1 MLFFLLF
8 DIFKIESGDRMNSSK
23 RKMLIISII
32 VVIIIIAVVLGS
44 TYAYFT
50 ARASSN
56 NIVGSTYT
64 SDFGIEVF
72 EVQKSTSLI
81 PLSDDLVTKAV
92 SKASNKCLDNDGQE
106 ICSLYKLD
114 VVNNGNA
121 IDLQGFI
128 RTSTSTY
135 TSSNLKYMV
144 YTENGG
150 TYTPVTDALVLS
162 HNSGDT
168 VYFKKNN
175 ANYTTSLLDG
185 TTSPQKVTY
194 YIVFWISEINGDQ
207 NVDQSKTF
215 DCKIGFESIYGDK
228 LTSTFVV
235 ST

>member
-1 MLFFLLF
+1 
-8 DIFKIESGDRMNSSK
+8 MNSSK
-23 RKMLIISII
+23 IKILIISII
-32 VVIIIIAVVLGS
+32 VVIIILVAGG

-50 ARASSN
+50 ASGSN
-56 NIVGSTYT
+56 SGNIVGSTYT
-64 SDFGIEVF
+64 SDFGIEVY

-81 PLSDDLVTKAV
+81 PLNDDLVTTAV
-92 SKASNKCLDNDGQE
+92 SKASDKCLDNDGQE

-114 VVNNGNA
+114 VVNNGAA

-150 TYTPVTDALVLS
+150 TYTPVTDALVLT

-168 VYFKKNN
+168 VYFKKNST
-175 ANYTTSLLDG
+175 NYTTSLLDG
-185 TTSPQKVTY
+185 TTNPQKVTY
-194 YIVFWISEINGDQ
+194 YIVFWISEIEGEQ
-207 NVDQSKTF
+207 NEDQSKTF

>member
-1 MLFFLLF
+1 
-8 DIFKIESGDRMNSSK
+8 MNSSK
-23 RKMLIISII
+23 RKILIISII
-32 VVIIIIAVVLGS
+32 VVIIILVAGG

-50 ARASSN
+50 ASGSN
-56 NIVGSTYT
+56 SGNIVGSTYT
-64 SDFGIEVF
+64 SDFGIEVY

-81 PLSDDLVTKAV
+81 PLNDDLVTTAV
-92 SKASNKCLDNDGQE
+92 SKASDKCLDNDGQE

-114 VVNNGNA
+114 VVNNGVA

-150 TYTPVTDALVLS
+150 TYTPVTDALVLT

-168 VYFKKNN
+168 VYFKKNST
-175 ANYTTSLLDG
+175 NYTTSLLDG
-185 TTSPQKVTY
+185 TTNPQKVTY
-194 YIVFWISEINGDQ
+194 YIVFWISEIEGEQ
-207 NVDQSKTF
+207 NEDQSKTF

>member
-1 MLFFLLF
+1 
-8 DIFKIESGDRMNSSK
+8 MNSSK
-23 RKMLIISII
+23 RKILIISII
-32 VVIIIIAVVLGS
+32 VVIIILVAGG

-50 ARASSN
+50 ARANSN

-64 SDFGIEVF
+64 SDFGIEVY

-81 PLSDDLVTKAV
+81 PLNDDLVTTAV
-92 SKASNKCLDNDGQE
+92 SKATNKCLDNDGQE

-150 TYTPVTDALVLS
+150 TYTPVTDALVLT

-168 VYFKKNN
+168 VYFKKNST
-175 ANYTTSLLDG
+175 NYTTSLLDG
-185 TTSPQKVTY
+185 TTNPQKVTY
-194 YIVFWISEINGDQ
+194 YIVFWISEIEGEQ
-207 NVDQSKTF
+207 NEDQSKTF

>member
-1 MLFFLLF
+1 
-8 DIFKIESGDRMNSSK
+8 MNSSK
-23 RKMLIISII
+23 KKVLIILII
-32 VVIIIIAVVLGS
+32 VVIIIAVVGG

-50 ARASSN
+50 ASGSN
-56 NIVGSTYT
+56 SGNIVGSTYT
-64 SDFGIEVF
+64 SDFGIEVY

-81 PLSDDLVTKAV
+81 PLNDDLVTTAV
-92 SKASNKCLDNDGQE
+92 NKTSDKCLDNDGQE

-114 VVNNGNA
+114 VVNNGVA

-135 TSSNLKYMV
+135 TSNNLKYMV
-144 YTENGG
+144 YTENRG
-150 TYTPVTDALVLS
+150 TYTPVTDALVLT

-175 ANYTTSLLDG
+175 TNFTTSLLDG
-185 TTSPQKVTY
+185 TTTPQKVTY
-194 YIVFWISEINGDQ
+194 YIVFWISEIEGEQ
-207 NVDQSKTF
+207 NEDQSKTF

-235 ST
+235 SA

>member
-1 MLFFLLF
+1 
-8 DIFKIESGDRMNSSK
+8 MNSSK
-23 RKMLIISII
+23 KKILIISII
-32 VVIIIIAVVLGS
+32 VVVIIIVVSGG
-44 TYAYFT
+44 TYAFLT
-50 ARASSN
+50 ASSSN
-56 NIVGSTYT
+56 SNGIVGSTYS
-64 SDFGIEVF
+64 SDFGIEVY

-81 PLSDDLVTKAV
+81 PLSDDLVTTAV
-92 SKASNKCLDNDGQE
+92 SKTSDKCLDNDGQE

-114 VVNNGNA
+114 VVNNGVA

-150 TYTPVTDALVLS
+150 IYTPITDSLVLT

-168 VYFKKNN
+168 VYFKKDGNN
-175 ANYTTSLLDG
+175 YITKMFDG
-185 TTSPQKVTY
+185 TTTPQTISY
-194 YIVFWISEINGDQ
+194 YIVFWITEIDGEQNEDQ
-207 NVDQSKTF
+207 DKTF

>member
-1 MLFFLLF
+1 
-8 DIFKIESGDRMNSSK
+8 MNSSK
-23 RKMLIISII
+23 RKILIISII
-32 VVIIIIAVVLGS
+32 VVIIILVAGG

-50 ARASSN
+50 ASGSN
-56 NIVGSTYT
+56 SGNIVGSTYT
-64 SDFGIEVF
+64 SDFGIEVY

-81 PLSDDLVTKAV
+81 PLNDDLVTTAV
-92 SKASNKCLDNDGQE
+92 SKASDKCLDNDGQE

-114 VVNNGNA
+114 VVNNGAA

-135 TSSNLKYMV
+135 TSSNLKYIV

-150 TYTPVTDALVLS
+150 TYTPVTDALVLT

-168 VYFKKNN
+168 VYFKKNST
-175 ANYTTSLLDG
+175 NYTTSLLDG
-185 TTSPQKVTY
+185 TTNPQKVTY
-194 YIVFWISEINGDQ
+194 YIVFWISEIEGEQ
-207 NVDQSKTF
+207 NEDQSKTF

>member
-1 MLFFLLF
+1 
-8 DIFKIESGDRMNSSK
+8 MNSSK
-23 RKMLIISII
+23 RKILIISII
-32 VVIIIIAVVLGS
+32 VVIIILVAGG

-50 ARASSN
+50 ASGSN
-56 NIVGSTYT
+56 SGNIVGSTYT
-64 SDFGIEVF
+64 SDFGIEVY

-81 PLSDDLVTKAV
+81 PLNDDLVTTAV
-92 SKASNKCLDNDGQE
+92 SKASDKCLDNDGQE

-114 VVNNGNA
+114 VVNNGAA

-150 TYTPVTDALVLS
+150 TYTPVTDALVLT

-168 VYFKKNN
+168 VYFKKNST
-175 ANYTTSLLDG
+175 NYTTSLLDG
-185 TTSPQKVTY
+185 TTNPQKVTY
-194 YIVFWISEINGDQ
+194 YIVFWISEIEGEQ
-207 NVDQSKTF
+207 NEDQSKTF

>member
-1 MLFFLLF
+1 MNLS
-8 DIFKIESGDRMNSSK
+8 KIK
-23 RKMLIISII
+23 IALISII
-32 VVIIIIAVVLGS
+32 IVIIITVVVIGT
-44 TYAYFT
+44 TYAFFNAQAT
-50 ARASSN
+50 SN
-56 NIVGSTYT
+56 NIVGSTYN

-81 PLSDDLVTKAV
+81 PLSDDLVTTAV
-92 SKASNKCLDNDGQE
+92 SKTDNKCLDNNGQE

-121 IDLQGFI
+121 IELQGFI

-135 TSSNLKYMV
+135 TSNNLKYMV

-150 TYTPVTDALVLS
+150 TYTPVTDSLVLT

-175 ANYTTSLLDG
+175 INYTTSLLDG
-185 TTSPQKVTY
+185 TTTPQKVTY
-194 YIVFWISEINGDQ
+194 YIVFWISEVNGDQ

>member
-1 MLFFLLF
+1 MNF
-8 DIFKIESGDRMNSSK
+8 INKKI
-23 RKMLIISII
+23 IIL
-32 VVIIIIAVVLGS
+32 VVITIILIGLVGG
-44 TYAYFT
+44 TYAFFM
-50 ARASSN
+50 ASKTNSG
-56 NIVGSTYT
+56 NIVGSTYN
-64 SDFGIEVF
+64 SNFGIEVF

-81 PLSDDLVTKAV
+81 PLSDDLITAAV
-92 SKASNKCLDNDGQE
+92 SKTNDKCLDNDGQQ

-121 IDLQGFI
+121 IELQGFI

-150 TYTPVTDALVLS
+150 TYTPVTDALVLT

>member
-1 MLFFLLF
+1 
-8 DIFKIESGDRMNSSK
+8 MNSSK
-23 RKMLIISII
+23 RKILIISII
-32 VVIIIIAVVLGS
+32 VVIIILVAGG

-50 ARASSN
+50 ASGSN
-56 NIVGSTYT
+56 SGNIVGSTYT
-64 SDFGIEVF
+64 SDFGIEVY
-72 EVQKSTSLI
+72 EVQKPTSLI
-81 PLSDDLVTKAV
+81 PLNDDLVTTAV
-92 SKASNKCLDNDGQE
+92 SKASDKCLDNDGQE

-114 VVNNGNA
+114 VVNNGAA

-150 TYTPVTDALVLS
+150 TYTPVTDALVLT

-168 VYFKKNN
+168 VYFKKNST
-175 ANYTTSLLDG
+175 NYTTSLLDG
-185 TTSPQKVTY
+185 TTNPQKVTY
-194 YIVFWISEINGDQ
+194 YIVFWISEIEGEQ
-207 NVDQSKTF
+207 NEDQSKTF